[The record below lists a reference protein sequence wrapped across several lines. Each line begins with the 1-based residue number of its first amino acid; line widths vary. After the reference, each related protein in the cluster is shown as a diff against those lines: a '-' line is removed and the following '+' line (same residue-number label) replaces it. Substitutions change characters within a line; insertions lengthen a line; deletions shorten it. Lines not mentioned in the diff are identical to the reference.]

1 MPEDR
6 AEAAASAVTL
16 VYLIK
21 QVESAVR
28 SQMDGVVNAAGLTLP
43 QYTALTVLERRPGIT
58 AAELA
63 RNSFVRAQS
72 MAQLVTGLEEQHLIH
87 RDRDPNNRRQVLI
100 SLTSEGQKVLDGV
113 REPVAGVEDK
123 MISVLSHQD
132 IEGLRHSL
140 HACRVALTGTGPR

>member
-1 MPEDR
+1 MPEDH

-72 MAQLVTGLEEQHLIH
+72 MAQLVTGLEEQGLIH

-100 SLTSEGQKVLDGV
+100 SLLSEGQKVLDGV

-123 MISVLSHQD
+123 MISVLSQQD
-132 IEGLRHSL
+132 IEGLRQSL